1 MKKCLLILLIPVLS
15 LAQPMDWQPQ
25 GIPVEQD
32 GRELPIPFTGGMTDS
47 KPEFVDIDGD
57 GDYDVFIGD
66 NSGKLW
72 FFENVGDSLN
82 SVWEF
87 ESDFYDSIYVEMKS
101 SPAFCDID
109 ADSDFDLFT
118 VGYGVI
124 GSYALTIWY
133 YKNNGTP
140 YNPDF
145 EFITDTLAGV
155 YWCQGID
162 FGDIDNDND
171 YDLFKGWTGGGGIS
185 LYENYGDSSSYLFQN
200 SILIQSTSTHNDPK
214 LCDLD
219 NDEDLDIVYRLEN
232 GNVYYLR
239 NDGTPYQ
246 YNFTVVTQNLVP
258 DVGVDA
264 APALV
269 DIDGDGDL
277 DLFAGT
283 GAAGWFTL
291 FGNIH
296 YFENTGSPEV
306 YQFREITDNYFTIDT
321 GCKSVPRLIDID
333 NDGDLDLFIGNMSGI
348 LTYYENIGTAS
359 EPHFTLEYINFPG
372 IAPAAY
378 LSPEFVDIDA
388 DGDYDLFHGW
398 YTSNSEGKLALYE
411 NTGTPEI
418 PQLEV
423 ITYDLLGPFNDG
435 EVSPAL
441 CDIDNDGDFDLF
453 IGSEWGNI
461 IYYRNDGDSSRFNF
475 NLMNENYQ
483 NIDVG
488 LLAKPFF
495 YDIDQDGDYDLFV
508 GCGMYN
514 TYFFE
519 NIGNPNWANFVEV
532 SSSWENAENH
542 SGYSA
547 PCLVDIDNDD
557 DADLFIGGADGGV
570 TFYRNQANP
579 STVVL
584 MVSISPPD
592 VILHWNP
599 IVGASEYRIYTDDTP
614 YFLPTGLPAF
624 TVLPPDTSYIHSDA
638 VNSNTKLFYRVVVG
652 N

>member
-1 MKKCLLILLIPVLS
+1 MKKILLILIFTVAAYS
-15 LAQPMDWQPQ
+15 QPMDWEPQ
-25 GIPVEQD
+25 GIPVTQE

-72 FFENVGDSLN
+72 YFENIGDSLN
-82 SVWEF
+82 PVWEF
-87 ESDFYDSIYVEMKS
+87 VSDFYDSIDMGIYS
-101 SPAFCDID
+101 APSFCDID
-109 ADSDFDLFT
+109 NDADFDLFSCQ
-118 VGYGVI
+118 GYGGYI
-124 GSYALTIWY
+124 
-133 YKNNGTP
+133 YKYMNNGNINSP
-140 YNPDF
+140 I
-145 EFITDTLAGV
+145 FISIAETLETV
-155 YWCQGID
+155 LSFPTID
-162 FGDIDNDND
+162 FA
-171 YDLFKGWTGGGGIS
+171 
-185 LYENYGDSSSYLFQN
+185 
-200 SILIQSTSTHNDPK
+200 
-214 LCDLD
+214 DLD
-219 NDEDLDIVYRLEN
+219 NDSDYDIIGTAADDMPYFENIGTVYNYCFTAIDTLAQANDFINVSVNDIDGDLDYDFLCGVEN
-232 GNVYYLR
+232 GNIWYLR
-239 NDGTPYQ
+239 NDGDPYQ

-306 YQFREITDNYFTIDT
+306 YQFIERTANYFTIDT
-321 GCKSVPRLIDID
+321 GKKSVPRLVDID
-333 NDGDLDLFIGNMSGI
+333 GDGDLDLFIGNMSGI
-348 LTYYENIGTAS
+348 LTYYENIGNAAA
-359 EPHFTLEYINFPG
+359 PHFTLEYINYPG
-372 IAPAAY
+372 IAPAAS

-398 YTSNSEGKLALYE
+398 YNSNSQGKIALYE
-411 NTGTPEI
+411 NIGTANN

-453 IGSEWGNI
+453 IGGYPGNI
-461 IYYRNDGDSSRFNF
+461 MYYRNEGDFSRFNF
-475 NLMNENYQ
+475 NLVNENYEY
-483 NIDVG
+483 IDVG
-488 LLAKPFF
+488 IRARPFF
-495 YDIDQDGDYDLFV
+495 YDIDNDDDYDLFV
-508 GCGMYN
+508 GCAFSDTFN
-514 TYFFE
+514 THGIYFYE
-519 NIGNPNWANFVEV
+519 NIGSAYIANFELV
-532 SSSWENAENH
+532 STAWEDACTH
-542 SGYSA
+542 TGYTA
-547 PCLVDIDNDD
+547 PCLVDIDDDD

-599 IVGASEYRIYTDDTP
+599 IVGASEYKIYTDDTP
-614 YFLPTGLPAF
+614 YFLPSGVPAF
-624 TVLPPDTSYIHSDA
+624 TIFPPDTFYIHSDA